1 MHHGGLFPRA
11 LDGRSPGRT
20 KPQTHQGLR
29 RNTPETDQRLRL
41 TMALDG
47 PLPKPCPKTAPKTSP
62 ETAPK
67 TSPKIL
73 PSKTVVTN
81 FGQVLGAV
89 LGEAIWATCFGFG
102 RGFGRGFGLAICG
115 LVFKVWVTVLETGLG
130 LVLGS
135 DLGHQAPGPAEGP
148 NCQRPGPAAT
158 IARDEGGA
166 STKRNLGTLSP
177 GTLEPLAREP
187 WNPYPETS
195 NYAPKKAHQE
205 GH

>member
-1 MHHGGLFPRA
+1 
-11 LDGRSPGRT
+11 
-20 KPQTHQGLR
+20 
-29 RNTPETDQRLRL
+29 
-41 TMALDG
+41 MALDG
-47 PLPKPCPKTAPKTSP
+47 PLPKPCPKTV
-62 ETAPK
+62 PK
-67 TSPKIL
+67 TSPKTA
-73 PSKTVVTN
+73 PKTFNNPTQN
-81 FGQVLGAV
+81 RAQNLAQNRAQNLAQNSTIENSRDKCWASLGAV
-89 LGEAIWATCFGFG
+89 WGEAIWATCFGFG

-115 LVFKVWVTVLETGLG
+115 LVFKVWVTVVETGLG

-195 NYAPKKAHQE
+195 NYAQKKPTKKDTSL
-205 GH
+205 G